1 MRLLTVLFLS
11 ILCYKAG
18 AQEETYRVRTI
29 AFYNLENLFD
39 TCNDSLT
46 RDDDRTPEGAD
57 RWSEARLERKLKNL
71 SRVLSEIGG
80 EIGANPPDI
89 IGVCEVENKE
99 VLEGLIRQAALLPY
113 DYGIIHRDSPD
124 HRGIDVALLYR
135 KGRFFPLEVASFRL
149 VLHDGE
155 GRRRYT
161 RDQLVVSGLLDQEEI
176 HLLVNHW
183 PSRAGA
189 ALQTIS
195 YRKEAAL
202 RQRFLVDSILYRN
215 PGAKIISMGDFND
228 NPSDPSM
235 RILARGRSPE
245 ADLFNPME
253 KLFRRGTGSLAYR
266 DRWNLFDQM
275 LFSESLVAPAD
286 GTYRFW
292 KARVFQP
299 SYLKTR
305 EGRYRGYPFRTYAGG
320 RYQGGYSDHFP
331 VYAFL
336 IRKTRKDYPNH

>member
-1 MRLLTVLFLS
+1 MRILFLLLLS
-11 ILCYKAG
+11 TFCFKAR
-18 AQEETYRVRTI
+18 AQERTYQVRTL

-39 TCNDSLT
+39 TRNDTLT

-57 RWSEARLERKLKNL
+57 RWSDSRLKGKLKKL

-80 EIGANPPDI
+80 EIGASPPDI
-89 IGVCEVENKE
+89 IGVCEAENRK
-99 VLEGLIRQAALLPY
+99 VLLELVGQPALLPY

-135 KGRFFPLEVASFRL
+135 QDRFFPLEVRSFRL
-149 VLHDGE
+149 ILHDSKGK
-155 GRRRYT
+155 RKYT

-183 PSRAGA
+183 PSRGGA
-189 ALQTIS
+189 ALQSRT

-202 RQRFLVDSILYRN
+202 RQRFLVDSILYRK
-215 PGAKIISMGDFND
+215 PGAKIICMGDFND
-228 NPSDPSM
+228 NPTDVSM
-235 RILARGRSPE
+235 RILSRGRSAE
-245 ADLFNPME
+245 SDLYNPME
-253 KLFRRGTGSLAYR
+253 RLFRKCTGSLAYR
-266 DRWNLFDQM
+266 DRWNLFDQL
-275 LFSESLVAPAD
+275 LFSQSLIKPAANSY
-286 GTYRFW
+286 GLWR
-292 KARVFQP
+292 ARVFQP
-299 SYLKTR
+299 PYLKTT

-336 IRKTRKDYPNH
+336 IR

>member
-1 MRLLTVLFLS
+1 MRILLLVFLS
-11 ILCYKAG
+11 TLYFQAL
-18 AQEETYRVRTI
+18 AQQKGYQVRTV

-39 TCNDSLT
+39 THNDSLT
-46 RDDDRTPEGAD
+46 QDDDRTPDGSD
-57 RWSEARLERKLKNL
+57 RWSDTRLKRKLKNL
-71 SRVLSEIGG
+71 TRVLSEIGG
-80 EIGANPPDI
+80 EAKANPPDI
-89 IGVCEVENKE
+89 IGVCEVENRE
-99 VLEGLIRQAALLPY
+99 VLESLIEEAALRRF

-135 KGRFFPLEVASFRL
+135 KGRFFALEVQSFRL
-149 VLHDGE
+149 ILHDAE
-155 GRRRYT
+155 GKRKYT

-189 ALQTIS
+189 ALQSRT

-202 RQRFLVDSILYRN
+202 RQRFLVDSILYRK

-228 NPSDPSM
+228 NPNDPSM
-235 RILARGRSPE
+235 RILSRGRSSE
-245 ADLFNPME
+245 ESLYNPME
-253 KLFRRGTGSLAYR
+253 KLFKKGTGSLAYR

-275 LFSESLVAPAD
+275 LFSRSWIHPSD
-286 GTYRFW
+286 GSYRLW
-292 KARVFQP
+292 RARVFQP
-299 SYLKTR
+299 AYLKTR

-336 IRKTRKDYPNH
+336 IKQGGKD